1 MKQLMQLSLNKA
13 HHRRVIQYK
22 TILFEL
28 SQTVNAVI
36 RTLDPSLI
44 TTPSWLVNS
53 LKNDLEDCVDVG
65 AKMTTTKTA
74 TKQVHM
80 VFF

>member
-1 MKQLMQLSLNKA
+1 M
-13 HHRRVIQYK
+13 

-28 SQTVNAVI
+28 SQTVNSVI

-53 LKNDLEDCVDVG
+53 LKNDLEHFVDVG
-65 AKMTTTKTA
+65 AKITTTKTA
-74 TKQVHM
+74 TKHVPI